1 MGLVR
6 PARPGADRPQ
16 DACRRR
22 AGPRP
27 RGGATPTERALV
39 EALLA
44 RYPRPEAAAD
54 CTVWNLPYAE
64 AMRGVYELAPDDVD
78 VATLYAD
85 ALMNLTPWRLWDLRT
100 GKPAS
105 DARTAEAKAVLDRA
119 LLSEAGADHPGVL
132 HLYIH
137 LMEMSPTPEDALV
150 IADRLRGSMPDAGHL
165 HHMPSHLDV
174 LCGDYRRVV
183 SANSEAIRADERY
196 RRRAGAM
203 NFYTLYRSHNYHFKI
218 YGAMFLGQ
226 SRTALETAAE
236 LEASIPEELLRVQS
250 PPMADWLEAFLAMRV
265 HVLIR
270 FGRWADILA
279 LPLPADAELY
289 CVTTAMIRYARG
301 VAYSATGR
309 IPEAEAEREAFR
321 LAVGR
326 VPGTRM
332 LFNNTCHDILAVAS
346 AMLDGE
352 LHYRKGEYDE
362 AFASLER
369 SIELDDG
376 LPFDE
381 PWGWMQPTRHAYG
394 ALLLEQG
401 RVAEAEAVYRA
412 DLGLDDTLRGLPS
425 TPATYGRCTGST
437 NASYGWAR
445 RARHGSWHTSSRS
458 PPRSRTY
465 RSTRRASAA
474 CPPPGRRR
482 TAAPP
487 DRRGRGP
494 FVSHS
499 GQVLGLL
506 LDDYAV
512 LLHESDEPA
521 GIPLAAGD
529 EVPVAARPFA
539 ERAEDQRGLAGPAVG
554 HGQLVDARPRRV
566 RQPDTGVG
574 EAGQVGVG
582 IGLRIDGGDE
592 HQPVGLPG
600 KLLEAHPDSG
610 FVLTEARHHLHAVV
624 GGAGVVE
631 EDELV
636 LGEDASA
643 LADERADVQRYGP
656 GPGQTEHARVVQL
669 GFGIRFGS
677 AGGID
682 IGRRVRAYRLLGGGS
697 EPSAQTVAV
706 QQVDQFRARD
716 EGQRLRH
723 GERVR
728 PGAEGRCRDQHALVG
743 ARVLHRAVEIAHRAR
758 RNGVAV
764 PLHLHDDL
772 SAPDRLGIQGVD
784 VHAAVPRPFG
794 RDGLHAHRPE
804 ELGDQLLELQGI
816 HLVEVG
822 LLVAAARD
830 HVAPGLAGQPPGCTA
845 VPRSGRS
852 ESWPRNPSTR
862 QSGALTWARF
872 TWSNAARETIT
883 VARNFCARC
892 PVAGSVSS
900 TNPFRTT
907 ESSTPNWSAAN
918 RSCSARS
925 THCARTS
932 R

>member
-1 MGLVR
+1 MEYFDLGTLTRPVSTRSPEAQRWFDRGLAWTYAFNHEEAVSCFERAAAADPDCAMAYWGIAYALGPNYNKPWDSFDPLDLERTVR
-6 PARPGADRPQ
+6 RTHAAVERARA
-16 DACRRR
+16 R
-22 AGPRP
+22 AA
-27 RGGATPTERALV
+27 GATPTERALV

-412 DLGLDDTLRGLPS
+412 DLGLDDTLPRPS
-425 TPATYGRCTGST
+425 QHPG
-437 NASYGWAR
+437 NVWAL
-445 RARHGSWHTSSRS
+445 HGFHECLVR
-458 PPRSRTY
+458 
-465 RSTRRASAA
+465 
-474 CPPPGRRR
+474 
-482 TAAPP
+482 
-487 DRRGRGP
+487 
-494 FVSHS
+494 
-499 GQVLGLL
+499 LGK
-506 LDDYAV
+506 A
-512 LLHESDEPA
+512 
-521 GIPLAAGD
+521 
-529 EVPVAARPFA
+529 
-539 ERAEDQRGLAGPAVG
+539 
-554 HGQLVDARPRRV
+554 
-566 RQPDTGVG
+566 G
-574 EAGQVGVG
+574 EA
-582 IGLRIDGGDE
+582 RIVA
-592 HQPVGLPG
+592 HQ
-600 KLLEAHPDSG
+600 
-610 FVLTEARHHLHAVV
+610 LTVAT
-624 GGAGVVE
+624 
-631 EDELV
+631 
-636 LGEDASA
+636 A
-643 LADERADVQRYGP
+643 LADVPVNASCFCRLPTTGP
-656 GPGQTEHARVVQL
+656 
-669 GFGIRFGS
+669 
-677 AGGID
+677 
-682 IGRRVRAYRLLGGGS
+682 
-697 EPSAQTVAV
+697 
-706 QQVDQFRARD
+706 
-716 EGQRLRH
+716 
-723 GERVR
+723 
-728 PGAEGRCRDQHALVG
+728 
-743 ARVLHRAVEIAHRAR
+743 
-758 RNGVAV
+758 
-764 PLHLHDDL
+764 
-772 SAPDRLGIQGVD
+772 
-784 VHAAVPRPFG
+784 
-794 RDGLHAHRPE
+794 PE
-804 ELGDQLLELQGI
+804 D
-816 HLVEVG
+816 
-822 LLVAAARD
+822 
-830 HVAPGLAGQPPGCTA
+830 CC
-845 VPRSGRS
+845 
-852 ESWPRNPSTR
+852 ST
-862 QSGALTWARF
+862 
-872 TWSNAARETIT
+872 
-883 VARNFCARC
+883 
-892 PVAGSVSS
+892 
-900 TNPFRTT
+900 
-907 ESSTPNWSAAN
+907 
-918 RSCSARS
+918 
-925 THCARTS
+925 
-932 R
+932 